1 MARVRAPAV
10 AGSFYPAHPSLLCEQ
25 VDRLLAEAR
34 QQDGPPPAALVV
46 PHAGYVYSGPVAASG
61 YARLRHSADRVRA
74 VVLLGPAHFV
84 PVRGLAHPEAERLQT
99 PLGDV
104 EVARSLL
111 AQVEA
116 LPQVCGSAAAHA
128 PEHSL
133 EVQLPF
139 LQRALPHVPV
149 LPLLVGHAAPEAV
162 AEVLEVLWTDGVLP
176 IVSTDLSHYL
186 PDAEARALDR
196 STAARILALEG
207 PLESE
212 RACGAAPLNGLLLA
226 ARRRGLRVEQLDLRT
241 SADTAGEPEAVVGYG
256 AFALFPR
263 QRSPEEMS

>member
-10 AGSFYPAHPSLLCEQ
+10 AGTFYPADPSVLCDQ

-34 QQDGPPPAALVV
+34 LQDGPPPAALVV
-46 PHAGYVYSGPVAASG
+46 PHAGYVYSGPVAASA
-61 YARLRHSADRVRA
+61 YARLRRAAAGVRS

-84 PVRGLAHPEAERLQT
+84 PLRGLAHPEVEGLRT
-99 PLGDV
+99 PLGQV

-116 LPQVCGSAAAHA
+116 LPQVRGSAAAHA

-139 LQRALPHVPV
+139 LQRALPQVPV
-149 LPLLVGHAAPEAV
+149 LPLLVGRAPPEQV
-162 AEVLEVLWTDGVLP
+162 AEVLDVLWADGVLP

-186 PDAEARALDR
+186 PDAQARAVDR
-196 STAARILALEG
+196 STAARILALDG
-207 PLESE
+207 PLEGE

-256 AFALFPR
+256 AFALFP
-263 QRSPEEMS
+263 QERS